1 MQEAIDMMKFSLIKY
16 YEILLLVKPIFHLL
30 KKSNDECIG
39 KYGVDFYFFNSY
51 QSFDSYAFMYYKTF
65 LYLKNKKKILY
76 QSNYLTEYE
85 YFIRVIL
92 RNKLFSKYFRDI
104 ISKSDKEIDDE
115 IKEIKS
121 IGRNNYVISLIYKSK
136 K

>member
-30 KKSNDECIG
+30 KKSNDECIS
-39 KYGVDFYFFNSY
+39 KYGVDFYYFNSY
-51 QSFDSYAFMYYKTF
+51 SSFDSYVFMYYNTF

-121 IGRNNYVISLIYKSK
+121 IGRNSYVISLIYKSK